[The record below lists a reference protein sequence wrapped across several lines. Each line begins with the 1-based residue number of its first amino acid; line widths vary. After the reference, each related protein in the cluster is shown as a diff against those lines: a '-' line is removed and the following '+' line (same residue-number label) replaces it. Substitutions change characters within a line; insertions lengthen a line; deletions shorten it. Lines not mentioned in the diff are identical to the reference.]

1 MMTITITWW
10 MLPTIITLVSF
21 GYVLFIHDDGGG
33 YLSGLGNLLLLVP
46 VSFVSM
52 VAWIIAAFCK

>member
-10 MLPTIITLVSF
+10 MLPTIVTLVSF

-33 YLSGLGNLLLLVP
+33 YLSGLGNLL
-46 VSFVSM
+46 S
-52 VAWIIAAFCK
+52 